1 MLVKNKEA
9 DSMNQEFAKEY
20 FQEFLEKPGIINV
33 DAEDVVFILGKEE
46 TMERYYG
53 FGVAEKEKGLE
64 VAVKRAMNDLR
75 KSLLEKPAG
84 VILTIH
90 GDVGLAEV
98 NEMASYVADELCTE
112 TTNMIFG
119 YVNADPEEP
128 VEVLLVAS
136 KRK

>member
-1 MLVKNKEA
+1 MNKE
-9 DSMNQEFAKEY
+9 FAEEY

-46 TMERYYG
+46 TMKRYYG
-53 FGVAEKEKGLE
+53 FGVTEREKGLE
-64 VAVKRAMNDLR
+64 VAVKRALNDLK
-75 KSLLEKPAG
+75 KSFQEKPDG
-84 VILTIH
+84 LIMTIH
-90 GDVGLAEV
+90 GDAGLVEV

-119 YVNADPEEP
+119 YADAEPEEP